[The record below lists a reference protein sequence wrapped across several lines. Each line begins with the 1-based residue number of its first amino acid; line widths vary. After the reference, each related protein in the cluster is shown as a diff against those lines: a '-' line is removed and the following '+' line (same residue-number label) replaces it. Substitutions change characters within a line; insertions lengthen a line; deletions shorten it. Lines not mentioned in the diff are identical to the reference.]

1 MLNIENDK
9 KESPIKDKS
18 IHKENKFTKEYISLK
33 NNSFNNYNKYIQNK
47 KFRNMNKKNIRA
59 KINST
64 STNTLHRS
72 TLDSSFNFKN
82 NNYNTINKSLY
93 SEKMIVN
100 PNVSNLSKNNLN
112 NYTFDKLNKKFNS
125 LIVDN
130 KRRHKSFT
138 NIRSDINN
146 NSSNS
151 MFNTLNFNNNNKT
164 SVQNLKRAF
173 SSTKLLKKRIDPYD
187 SSIDSKFNTI
197 KYNSFYI
204 KSHSIKYNKNTFKKA
219 RKSDFLKIKIN
230 TIIKNFDKDM
240 TPNKKPII
248 NYSKNSINYKLLDK
262 YKKSN
267 NMELY
272 VMNTKDNDVKKF
284 NVFAKSKLMD
294 INDIKNIN
302 KNNNFFDYNYNR
314 NYKKR
319 IHNNNNLILD
329 NNIIK
334 IIPQGV
340 KMDNFNNKNKQKLD
354 ELFEYLK

>member
-1 MLNIENDK
+1 LLNIENDK

-18 IHKENKFTKEYISLK
+18 IHKENNFTKEYISLK
-33 NNSFNNYNKYIQNK
+33 NNNFNNYNKYIRNK
-47 KFRNMNKKNIRA
+47 KFKNMNKKNLRS
-59 KINST
+59 KINSP

-82 NNYNTINKSLY
+82 NNYNTLNKSLY
-93 SEKMIVN
+93 SEILVVN
-100 PNVSNLSKNNLN
+100 PNGSTLNKNTLN

-125 LIVDN
+125 LIVDG
-130 KRRHKSFT
+130 KRRQRSFT

-146 NSSNS
+146 KS
-151 MFNTLNFNNNNKT
+151 MFNTLNSNTSNKL
-164 SVQNLKRAF
+164 SAQNLKRAF
-173 SSTKLLKKRIDPYD
+173 SSTKLLKKRINPYD
-187 SSIDSKFNTI
+187 SEINNKFNKI

-204 KSHSIKYNKNTFKKA
+204 KSHSIKYNKNTFKKS
-219 RKSDFLKIKIN
+219 RKNDFLKLKIN
-230 TIIKNFDKDM
+230 SIIKNFDKDM

-248 NYSKNSINYKLLDK
+248 NYNKNSINYKLLDK
-262 YKKSN
+262 YNKSK
-267 NMELY
+267 NMELNIL
-272 VMNTKDNDVKKF
+272 NTKDNDIKKF

-319 IHNNNNLILD
+319 IHNNTNNLVLD

-334 IIPQGV
+334 IIPQEIKV
-340 KMDNFNNKNKQKLD
+340 NNFNNKNKQKLD

>member
-18 IHKENKFTKEYISLK
+18 IHKENNFTKEYISLK
-33 NNSFNNYNKYIQNK
+33 NNNFNNYNKYIRNK
-47 KFRNMNKKNIRA
+47 KFKNMNKKNLRS
-59 KINST
+59 KINSP

-82 NNYNTINKSLY
+82 NNYNTLNKSLY
-93 SEKMIVN
+93 SEILVVN
-100 PNVSNLSKNNLN
+100 PNGSTLSKNTLN

-125 LIVDN
+125 LIVDG
-130 KRRHKSFT
+130 KRRQRSFT

-146 NSSNS
+146 KS
-151 MFNTLNFNNNNKT
+151 MFNTLNSNTSNKL
-164 SVQNLKRAF
+164 SAQNLKRAF
-173 SSTKLLKKRIDPYD
+173 SSTKLLKKRINPYD
-187 SSIDSKFNTI
+187 SEINNKFNKI

-204 KSHSIKYNKNTFKKA
+204 KSHSIKYNKNTFKKS
-219 RKSDFLKIKIN
+219 RKNDFLKLKIN
-230 TIIKNFDKDM
+230 SIIKNFDKDM

-248 NYSKNSINYKLLDK
+248 KYNKNSINYKLLDK
-262 YKKSN
+262 YNKSK
-267 NMELY
+267 NMELNIL
-272 VMNTKDNDVKKF
+272 NTKDNDIKKF

-319 IHNNNNLILD
+319 IHNNTNNLVLD

-334 IIPQGV
+334 IIPQEIKV
-340 KMDNFNNKNKQKLD
+340 NNFNNKNKQKLD

>member
-18 IHKENKFTKEYISLK
+18 IHKENNFTKEYISLK
-33 NNSFNNYNKYIQNK
+33 NNNFNNYNKYIRNK
-47 KFRNMNKKNIRA
+47 KFKNMNKKNLRS
-59 KINST
+59 KINSP

-82 NNYNTINKSLY
+82 NNYNTLNKSLY
-93 SEKMIVN
+93 SEILVVN
-100 PNVSNLSKNNLN
+100 PNGSTLSKNTLN

-125 LIVDN
+125 LIVDG
-130 KRRHKSFT
+130 KRRQRSFT

-146 NSSNS
+146 KS
-151 MFNTLNFNNNNKT
+151 MFNTLNSNTSNKL
-164 SVQNLKRAF
+164 SAQNLKRAF
-173 SSTKLLKKRIDPYD
+173 SSTKLLKKRINPYD
-187 SSIDSKFNTI
+187 SEINNKFNKI

-204 KSHSIKYNKNTFKKA
+204 KSHSIKYNKNTFKKS
-219 RKSDFLKIKIN
+219 RKNDFLKLKIN
-230 TIIKNFDKDM
+230 SIIKNFDKDM

-248 NYSKNSINYKLLDK
+248 NYNKNSINYKLLDK
-262 YKKSN
+262 YNKSK
-267 NMELY
+267 NMELNIL
-272 VMNTKDNDVKKF
+272 NTKDNDIKKF

-319 IHNNNNLILD
+319 IHNNTNNLVLD
-329 NNIIK
+329 NNTIK
-334 IIPQGV
+334 IIPQEIKV
-340 KMDNFNNKNKQKLD
+340 NNFNNKNKQKLD

>member
-18 IHKENKFTKEYISLK
+18 IHKENNFTKEYISLK
-33 NNSFNNYNKYIQNK
+33 NNNFNNYNKYIRNK
-47 KFRNMNKKNIRA
+47 KFKNMNKKNLRS
-59 KINST
+59 KINSP

-82 NNYNTINKSLY
+82 NNYNTLNKSLY
-93 SEKMIVN
+93 SEILVVN
-100 PNVSNLSKNNLN
+100 PNGSTLSKNTLN

-125 LIVDN
+125 LIVDG
-130 KRRHKSFT
+130 KRRQRSFT

-146 NSSNS
+146 KS
-151 MFNTLNFNNNNKT
+151 MFNTLNSNTSNKL
-164 SVQNLKRAF
+164 SAQNLKRAF
-173 SSTKLLKKRIDPYD
+173 SSTKLLKKRINPYD
-187 SSIDSKFNTI
+187 SEINNKFNKI

-204 KSHSIKYNKNTFKKA
+204 KSHSIKYNKNTFKKS
-219 RKSDFLKIKIN
+219 RKNDFLKLKIN
-230 TIIKNFDKDM
+230 SIIKNFDKDM

-248 NYSKNSINYKLLDK
+248 NYNKNSINYKLLDK
-262 YKKSN
+262 YNKSK
-267 NMELY
+267 NMELNIL
-272 VMNTKDNDVKKF
+272 NTKDNDIKKF

-319 IHNNNNLILD
+319 IHNNTNNLVLD

-334 IIPQGV
+334 IIPQEIKV
-340 KMDNFNNKNKQKLD
+340 NNFNNKNKQKLD

>member
-18 IHKENKFTKEYISLK
+18 IHKENNFTKEYISLK
-33 NNSFNNYNKYIQNK
+33 NNNFNNYNKYIRNK
-47 KFRNMNKKNIRA
+47 KFKNMNKKNLRS
-59 KINST
+59 KINSP

-82 NNYNTINKSLY
+82 NNYNTLNKSLY
-93 SEKMIVN
+93 SEILVVN
-100 PNVSNLSKNNLN
+100 PNASTLSKNTLN

-125 LIVDN
+125 LIVDG
-130 KRRHKSFT
+130 KRRQRSFT

-146 NSSNS
+146 KS
-151 MFNTLNFNNNNKT
+151 MFNTLNSKT
-164 SVQNLKRAF
+164 SNKLSAQNLKRAF
-173 SSTKLLKKRIDPYD
+173 SSTKLLKKRINPYD
-187 SSIDSKFNTI
+187 IDINNKFNKI

-204 KSHSIKYNKNTFKKA
+204 KSHSIKYNKNIFKKS
-219 RKSDFLKIKIN
+219 RKNDFLKLKIN
-230 TIIKNFDKDM
+230 SIIKNFDKDM

-248 NYSKNSINYKLLDK
+248 NYNKNSINYKLLDK
-262 YKKSN
+262 YNKSK
-267 NMELY
+267 NMELNIL
-272 VMNTKDNDVKKF
+272 NTKDNDIKKF

-319 IHNNNNLILD
+319 IHNNTNNLVLD

-334 IIPQGV
+334 IIPQEIKV
-340 KMDNFNNKNKQKLD
+340 NNFNNKNKQKLD

>member
-18 IHKENKFTKEYISLK
+18 IHKENNFTKEYISLK
-33 NNSFNNYNKYIQNK
+33 NNNFNNYNNYIRNK
-47 KFRNMNKKNIRA
+47 KFKNMNKKNLRS
-59 KINST
+59 KINSP

-82 NNYNTINKSLY
+82 NNYNTLNKSLY
-93 SEKMIVN
+93 SEILVVN
-100 PNVSNLSKNNLN
+100 PNGSTLSKNTLN

-125 LIVDN
+125 LIVDG
-130 KRRHKSFT
+130 KRRQRSFT

-146 NSSNS
+146 KS
-151 MFNTLNFNNNNKT
+151 MFNTLNSNTSNKL
-164 SVQNLKRAF
+164 SAQNLKRAF
-173 SSTKLLKKRIDPYD
+173 SSTKLLKKRINPYD
-187 SSIDSKFNTI
+187 SEINNKFNKI

-204 KSHSIKYNKNTFKKA
+204 KSHSIKYNKNTLKKS
-219 RKSDFLKIKIN
+219 RKNDFLKLKIN
-230 TIIKNFDKDM
+230 SIIKNFDKDM

-248 NYSKNSINYKLLDK
+248 NYNKNSINYKLLDK
-262 YKKSN
+262 YNKSK
-267 NMELY
+267 NMELNIL
-272 VMNTKDNDVKKF
+272 NTKDNDIKKF

-319 IHNNNNLILD
+319 IHNNTNNLVLD

-334 IIPQGV
+334 IIPQEIKV
-340 KMDNFNNKNKQKLD
+340 NNFNNKNKQKLD

>member
-1 MLNIENDK
+1 LLNIENDK

-18 IHKENKFTKEYISLK
+18 IHKENNFTKEYISLK
-33 NNSFNNYNKYIQNK
+33 NNNFNNYNKYIRNK
-47 KFRNMNKKNIRA
+47 KFKNMNKKNLRS
-59 KINST
+59 KINSP

-82 NNYNTINKSLY
+82 NNYNTLNKSLY
-93 SEKMIVN
+93 SEILVVN
-100 PNVSNLSKNNLN
+100 PNGSTLSKNTLN

-125 LIVDN
+125 LIVDG
-130 KRRHKSFT
+130 KRRQRSFT

-146 NSSNS
+146 KS
-151 MFNTLNFNNNNKT
+151 MFNTLNSNTSNKL
-164 SVQNLKRAF
+164 SAQNLKRAF
-173 SSTKLLKKRIDPYD
+173 SSTKLLKKRINPYD
-187 SSIDSKFNTI
+187 SEINNKFNKI

-204 KSHSIKYNKNTFKKA
+204 KSHSIKYNKNTFKKS
-219 RKSDFLKIKIN
+219 RKNDFLKLKIN
-230 TIIKNFDKDM
+230 SIIKNFDKDM

-248 NYSKNSINYKLLDK
+248 NYNKNSINYKLLDK
-262 YKKSN
+262 YNKSK
-267 NMELY
+267 NMELNIL
-272 VMNTKDNDVKKF
+272 NTKDNDIKKF

-319 IHNNNNLILD
+319 IHNNTNNLVLD

-334 IIPQGV
+334 IIPQEIKV
-340 KMDNFNNKNKQKLD
+340 NNFNNKNKQKLD

>member
-18 IHKENKFTKEYISLK
+18 IHKENNFTKEYISLK
-33 NNSFNNYNKYIQNK
+33 NNNFTNYNKYIRNK
-47 KFRNMNKKNIRA
+47 KFKNMNKKNLRS
-59 KINST
+59 KINSP

-82 NNYNTINKSLY
+82 NNYNTLNKSLY
-93 SEKMIVN
+93 SEILVVN
-100 PNVSNLSKNNLN
+100 PNASTLSKNTLN
-112 NYTFDKLNKKFNS
+112 NYTFDKLNKNFNS
-125 LIVDN
+125 LIVDG
-130 KRRHKSFT
+130 KRRQRSFI

-146 NSSNS
+146 KS
-151 MFNTLNFNNNNKT
+151 MFNTLNSKT
-164 SVQNLKRAF
+164 SNKLSAQNLKGAF
-173 SSTKLLKKRIDPYD
+173 LSTKLLKKRINPYD
-187 SSIDSKFNTI
+187 IDINNKFNKI

-204 KSHSIKYNKNTFKKA
+204 KSHSIKYNKNTFKKS
-219 RKSDFLKIKIN
+219 RKNDFLKIKIN
-230 TIIKNFDKDM
+230 SIIKNFDKDM

-248 NYSKNSINYKLLDK
+248 NYNKNSINYKLLDK
-262 YKKSN
+262 YNKSK
-267 NMELY
+267 NMELNIL
-272 VMNTKDNDVKKF
+272 NTKDNDIKKF

-319 IHNNNNLILD
+319 IHNNTNNLVLD

-334 IIPQGV
+334 IIPQEIKV
-340 KMDNFNNKNKQKLD
+340 NNFNNKNKQKLD

>member
-18 IHKENKFTKEYISLK
+18 IHKENNFTKEYISIQ
-33 NNSFNNYNKYIQNK
+33 NNSYNIYNKYIQNK
-47 KFRNMNKKNIRA
+47 KFKNKNKKNLRS
-59 KINST
+59 KINSP

-82 NNYNTINKSLY
+82 NNYNNYNTLNKSLY
-93 SEKMIVN
+93 SDILVVN
-100 PNVSNLSKNNLN
+100 PNANTLSKNNLN
-112 NYTFDKLNKKFNS
+112 NYTFNKLNKNFNS
-125 LIVDN
+125 LIVD
-130 KRRHKSFT
+130 RRDRQRSFT
-138 NIRSDINN
+138 NIRSDISDKSIF
-146 NSSNS
+146 NSLNSNTS
-151 MFNTLNFNNNNKT
+151 NKL
-164 SVQNLKRAF
+164 SSQNLKRAF
-173 SSTKLLKKRIDPYD
+173 SSTKILKKRINPYD
-187 SSIDSKFNTI
+187 SEINNKFNKI

-204 KSHSIKYNKNTFKKA
+204 KSHSIKYNKNTFKKS
-219 RKSDFLKIKIN
+219 RKNDFLKIKIN
-230 TIIKNFDKDM
+230 SIIKNIDKDL

-262 YKKSN
+262 YNKSN
-267 NMELY
+267 NMELN
-272 VMNTKDNDVKKF
+272 VLNTKDNDIKKF
-284 NVFAKSKLMD
+284 NVFAKSKVMD

-319 IHNNNNLILD
+319 IHNNNLILD

-334 IIPQGV
+334 IIPQEI
-340 KMDNFNNKNKQKLD
+340 KANNFSNKNKQKLD

>member
-9 KESPIKDKS
+9 KESPAKDKS
-18 IHKENKFTKEYISLK
+18 IHKENNFTKEYISLK
-33 NNSFNNYNKYIQNK
+33 NNTFNNYNKYIRNK
-47 KFRNMNKKNIRA
+47 KFKNMNKKNLRA

-93 SEKMIVN
+93 SDILVVN
-100 PNVSNLSKNNLN
+100 PNASTLSKNNLN
-112 NYTFDKLNKKFNS
+112 NYTYDKLNSKCNS
-125 LIVDN
+125 LIVDG
-130 KRRHKSFT
+130 KRRQRSFT

-146 NSSNS
+146 QSV
-151 MFNTLNFNNNNKT
+151 FNTLNSKT
-164 SVQNLKRAF
+164 SNKYSAQNLNRAF
-173 SSTKLLKKRIDPYD
+173 SSTKLLKRKINPYD
-187 SSIDSKFNTI
+187 SEINNKFNKI
-197 KYNSFYI
+197 KYNNFYI
-204 KSHSIKYNKNTFKKA
+204 KSHFIKYNKNTFKNS
-219 RKSDFLKIKIN
+219 RKNDFLKIKIN
-230 TIIKNFDKDM
+230 SIIKNFDKDM

-248 NYSKNSINYKLLDK
+248 NLSKNSINYKLLDK
-262 YKKSN
+262 YN
-267 NMELY
+267 NSKNIELNIL
-272 VMNTKDNDVKKF
+272 NTKDNDVKKF

-319 IHNNNNLILD
+319 IHNNSLILD

-334 IIPQGV
+334 VVPQEI
-340 KMDNFNNKNKQKLD
+340 KLNNFSNKNKQKLD

>member
-1 MLNIENDK
+1 LLNIENDK

-18 IHKENKFTKEYISLK
+18 IHKENNFTKEYISLK
-33 NNSFNNYNKYIQNK
+33 NNNFNNYNNYIRNK
-47 KFRNMNKKNIRA
+47 KFKNMNKKNLRS
-59 KINST
+59 KINSP

-82 NNYNTINKSLY
+82 NNYNTLNKSLY
-93 SEKMIVN
+93 SEILVVN
-100 PNVSNLSKNNLN
+100 PNGSTLSKNTLN

-125 LIVDN
+125 LIVDG
-130 KRRHKSFT
+130 KRRQRSFT

-146 NSSNS
+146 KS
-151 MFNTLNFNNNNKT
+151 MFNTLNSNTSNKL
-164 SVQNLKRAF
+164 SAQNLKRAF
-173 SSTKLLKKRIDPYD
+173 SSTKLLKKRINPYD
-187 SSIDSKFNTI
+187 SEINNKFNKI

-204 KSHSIKYNKNTFKKA
+204 KSHSIKYNKNTFKKS
-219 RKSDFLKIKIN
+219 RKNDFLKLKIN
-230 TIIKNFDKDM
+230 SIIKNFDKDM

-248 NYSKNSINYKLLDK
+248 NYNKNSINYKLLDK
-262 YKKSN
+262 YNKSK
-267 NMELY
+267 NMELNIL
-272 VMNTKDNDVKKF
+272 NTKDNDIKKF

-319 IHNNNNLILD
+319 IHNNTNNLVLD

-334 IIPQGV
+334 IIPQEIKV
-340 KMDNFNNKNKQKLD
+340 NNFNNKNKQKLD

>member
-1 MLNIENDK
+1 LLNIENDK

-18 IHKENKFTKEYISLK
+18 IHKENNFTKEYISLK
-33 NNSFNNYNKYIQNK
+33 NNNFNNYNNYIRNK
-47 KFRNMNKKNIRA
+47 KFKNMNKKNLRS
-59 KINST
+59 KINSP

-82 NNYNTINKSLY
+82 NNYNTLNKSLY
-93 SEKMIVN
+93 SEILVVN
-100 PNVSNLSKNNLN
+100 PNGSTLSKNTLN

-125 LIVDN
+125 LIVDG
-130 KRRHKSFT
+130 KRRQRSFT

-146 NSSNS
+146 KS
-151 MFNTLNFNNNNKT
+151 MFNTLNSNTSNKL
-164 SVQNLKRAF
+164 SAQNLKRAF
-173 SSTKLLKKRIDPYD
+173 SSTKLLKKRINPYD
-187 SSIDSKFNTI
+187 SEINNKFNKI

-204 KSHSIKYNKNTFKKA
+204 KSHSIKYNKNTLKKS
-219 RKSDFLKIKIN
+219 RKNDFLKLKIN
-230 TIIKNFDKDM
+230 SIIKNFDKDM

-248 NYSKNSINYKLLDK
+248 NYNKNSINYKLLDK
-262 YKKSN
+262 YNKSK
-267 NMELY
+267 NMELNIL
-272 VMNTKDNDVKKF
+272 NTKDNDIKKF

-319 IHNNNNLILD
+319 IHNNTNNLVLD

-334 IIPQGV
+334 IIPQEIKV
-340 KMDNFNNKNKQKLD
+340 NNFNNKNKQKLD

>member
-18 IHKENKFTKEYISLK
+18 IHKENNFTKEYISLK
-33 NNSFNNYNKYIQNK
+33 NNNFNNYNKYIRNK
-47 KFRNMNKKNIRA
+47 KFKNMNKKNLRS
-59 KINST
+59 KINSP

-82 NNYNTINKSLY
+82 NNYNTLNKSLY
-93 SEKMIVN
+93 SEILVVN
-100 PNVSNLSKNNLN
+100 PNGSTLNKNTLN

-125 LIVDN
+125 LIVDG
-130 KRRHKSFT
+130 KRRQRSFT

-146 NSSNS
+146 KS
-151 MFNTLNFNNNNKT
+151 MFNTLNSNTSNKL
-164 SVQNLKRAF
+164 SAQNLKRAF
-173 SSTKLLKKRIDPYD
+173 SSTKLLKKRINPYD
-187 SSIDSKFNTI
+187 SEINNKFNKI

-204 KSHSIKYNKNTFKKA
+204 KSHSIKYNKNTFKKS
-219 RKSDFLKIKIN
+219 RKNDFLKLKIN
-230 TIIKNFDKDM
+230 SIIKNFDKDM

-248 NYSKNSINYKLLDK
+248 NYNKNSINYKLLDK
-262 YKKSN
+262 YNKSK
-267 NMELY
+267 NMELNIL
-272 VMNTKDNDVKKF
+272 NTKDNDIKKF

-319 IHNNNNLILD
+319 IHNNTNNLVLD

-334 IIPQGV
+334 IIPQEIKV
-340 KMDNFNNKNKQKLD
+340 NNFNNKNKQKLD